1 MKKIINDP
9 NNVVAET
16 LKGLEYANDKLVYVE
31 ELEVIAKKETY
42 QGEVQDT
49 NQLTQDTL
57 EKECLMQQLQEM
69 YFHLQA
75 LIEL

>member
-31 ELEVIAKKETY
+31 EL
-42 QGEVQDT
+42 
-49 NQLTQDTL
+49 
-57 EKECLMQQLQEM
+57 
-69 YFHLQA
+69 
-75 LIEL
+75 